1 MIATETYTPLVNG
14 PTVFTERLATG
25 LAHRGHDVVVAAP
38 SPNGHRFVEE
48 PSRGL
53 TIYRVR
59 SIPTPYPQQ
68 RCALLT
74 RGDADGLLTDFH
86 PDLVHIQNHFV
97 LGRALAQAARRRQI
111 PAVGTNHFMPANML
125 PHAPGVLLRLAPL
138 RRGLSAALWRQF
150 VSVYRALDAV
160 TAPSQ
165 AAAALARAQ
174 GLGGPIHVIS
184 NGVDVMRFHPA
195 RDHFDGGGRA
205 ARIVY
210 VGRLDPDKEVE
221 VLIRAMPHVV
231 RTRRVEVVLA
241 GRGTDE
247 RSLRRLATRLG
258 VSECVQ
264 FPGFVGDAQLPGL
277 LQTAMLFVM
286 PSPNELQSIATLEA
300 MASGLPVVAA
310 DAVALPE
317 LIEDGRNGFLFP
329 PGEARALADGIERV
343 LADPSRAAGMGQASR
358 MIAEGHSLERTLG
371 AFEALYGRLVKRSLA
386 A

>member
-14 PTVFTERLATG
+14 PSVFTERLATG

-38 SPNGHRFVEE
+38 SPNRHRFVEE

-97 LGRALAQAARRRQI
+97 LGRALARAARRRQI

-150 VSVYRALDAV
+150 VSVYRVLDAV
-160 TAPSQ
+160 TVPSQ

-174 GLGGPIHVIS
+174 GLRGPIHVIS

-231 RTRRVEVVLA
+231 RRRRVEVVLA

-247 RSLRRLATRLG
+247 RPLRRLATRLG

-277 LQTAMLFVM
+277 LRTAMLFVM

-317 LIEDGRNGFLFP
+317 LIDDGRNGFLFP
-329 PGEARALADGIERV
+329 PGEARALADRVERV